1 MTKLQDARFRK
12 TNFTAYNETV
22 FDADMLKLLMAID
35 EGKPILQIAK
45 EIQMD
50 PAVFKETFLRLYKLK
65 LIEEVQQKIVYVDG
79 HFVTHL
85 RETLINLT
93 GPLGAI
99 LMEETAEK
107 MNLPVSRIPKSMIAD
122 FVYQVAKEIPG
133 EKQQTEFKKLMIQEI
148 KNLE

>member
-1 MTKLQDARFRK
+1 
-12 TNFTAYNETV
+12 
-22 FDADMLKLLMAID
+22 MLKLLMAID

-107 MNLPVSRIPKSMIAD
+107 MNMQVSKIPKSMAAD

-133 EKQQTEFKKLMIQEI
+133 EKQQAEFKKLMIQEI
-148 KNLE
+148 KNMG